1 MKIKKHV
8 WLVLITLLC
17 SVLYS
22 AVTRVGSVSAHA
34 VLLRSNPQANA
45 VLDRSP
51 AQVELFF
58 SEPLEPNLSSIS
70 VIDSNL
76 LAVDAGDVRVD
87 AADPTRM
94 TVTLHVLP
102 DGVYT
107 VSWKALSA
115 IDGHQTVGTYPFAV
129 GDVDISAVL
138 SLGQSSTASLPF
150 TALLSKF
157 LLLASLAI
165 LVGQPLFTALVWNP
179 ALAPHRVAKP
189 DVWSQLYR
197 IGLIGL
203 LLSMGIGILSQ
214 AGQATGAELTIP
226 WDPDGQTGRIL
237 LETRLGSI
245 WLARLALAMFVVW
258 LAADS
263 GTPFKEWIGFAANL
277 ALLFT
282 VTLTSHAATEVR
294 PLLPML
300 GDWLHLLGMTFWFG
314 GLLGLFSGLRRIQS
328 VEDASIRTKIN
339 SRLTQRFSVNAI
351 LFVGLIGIT
360 GFYSAYLRVGSWA
373 AVFTSLYG
381 HVLLVK
387 QAFVAGLLIIAAVNL
402 LVISPGLNRERLNRE
417 QFNRELQAQSADTRL
432 AARLG
437 KNVLLELSLAAL
449 LLASVSF
456 LTYIPPAK
464 VVAPN
469 SGLADK
475 TQVDDLSL
483 DISISPGRIG
493 QNTFTLFINTTEG
506 HPLHSAKEVLLRF
519 TPTQGNL
526 SPSEL
531 ELIGQGD
538 GTFSAKGANLS
549 LPGTWQV
556 QAVVR
561 REDKFDAYA
570 NFDFNLRSLSAAEQ
584 ASAMSKQSG
593 LLLLMIGLVCGLF
606 AISSSVKPSLRL
618 GIGAPV
624 TLVIVSL
631 GIFLLTRPIP
641 VETLQ
646 INPIPPD
653 SRSVAAGQNLYTT
666 YCVPCHGVTGLGDG
680 PVGLTLN
687 PKPADL
693 RQHAVPGVHTD
704 AQLFEWITNGFPGSQ
719 MPPFKNTLSDT
730 DRWNLV
736 NFIRTLA
743 PK

>member
-8 WLVLITLLC
+8 WLVLSTLLC

-22 AVTRVGSVSAHA
+22 AVTGVGSVSAHA
-34 VLLRSNPQANA
+34 VLLRSNPLVNA
-45 VLDRSP
+45 VLDKSP
-51 AQVELFF
+51 VQVELFF

-76 LAVDAGDVRVD
+76 VAVDAGDVRVD

-94 TVTLHVLP
+94 TVTLHVLS

-129 GDVDISAVL
+129 GDVSISAVQ
-138 SLGQSSTASLPF
+138 SVGQSSTASLPF

-165 LVGQPLFTALVWNP
+165 LVGQRLFIAQVWNP
-179 ALAPHRVAKP
+179 ALAPHRVPKP
-189 DVWSQLYR
+189 VVWIQLYR

-203 LLSMGIGILSQ
+203 LLSVGIGILSQ
-214 AGQATGAELTIP
+214 AGQATGAELTAP
-226 WDPDGQTGRIL
+226 WDPDAQTGRIL
-237 LETRLGSI
+237 IETRLGII

-263 GTPFKEWIGFAANL
+263 ETPWKEWIGFAASL

-314 GLLGLFSGLRRIQS
+314 GLLYLFTGLRQIQS

-351 LFVGLIGIT
+351 LFVGLIGLT
-360 GFYSAYLRVGSWA
+360 GFYSAYLRVGSWP

-387 QAFVAGLLIIAAVNL
+387 QAFVVGLLVIAAVNL
-402 LVISPGLNRERLNRE
+402 LVISPRL
-417 QFNRELQAQSADTRL
+417 NRELQAQSADTRL

-483 DISISPGRIG
+483 DISISPGRVG
-493 QNTFTLFINTTEG
+493 QNTFTLFLNTTEG

-549 LPGTWQV
+549 LPGKWQV

-561 REDKFDAYA
+561 REDEFDAYA
-570 NFDFNLRSLSAAEQ
+570 NFDFNLRSLTTAEQ
-584 ASAMSKQSG
+584 AFAMSKESG
-593 LLLLMIGLVCGLF
+593 LLLLMIGLVCGLL
-606 AISSSVKPSLRL
+606 AISSPVKPSLRL

-624 TLVIVSL
+624 TLVMAGL

-641 VETLQ
+641 VETVQ
-646 INPIPPD
+646 INPITPD
-653 SRSVAAGQNLYTT
+653 SRSVAAGQNLFTT

-693 RQHAVPGVHTD
+693 RQHAIPGVHTD

-719 MPPFKNTLSDT
+719 MPPFKTTLSDT

>member
-1 MKIKKHV
+1 MKIKKRGLWIFIV
-8 WLVLITLLC
+8 VLLFSAWTAT
-17 SVLYS
+17 SV
-22 AVTRVGSVSAHA
+22 AAHA

-45 VLDRSP
+45 VLDKSP

-58 SEPLEPNLSSIS
+58 SEPLEPNLSSVS

-76 LAVDAGDVRVD
+76 VAVDAGDVRVD

-129 GDVDISAVL
+129 GDVDIAAVQ
-138 SLGQSSTASLPF
+138 SVVQSSTASLPF

-165 LVGQPLFTALVWNP
+165 LVGQRLFIALVWNP
-179 ALAPHRVAKP
+179 ALNVQRVPKP
-189 DVWSQLYR
+189 AVWIQLYR

-203 LLSMGIGILSQ
+203 LLSIGVGILSQ
-214 AGQATGAELTIP
+214 AGQATGTELTVP

-237 LETRLGSI
+237 IETRLGII

-263 GTPFKEWIGFAANL
+263 ETPWKEWIGFAANL

-314 GLLGLFSGLRRIQS
+314 GLLYLFTGLRQIQS
-328 VEDASIRTKIN
+328 VNDASLRTQIT
-339 SRLTQRFSVNAI
+339 SLLTQRFSVNAI
-351 LFVGLIGIT
+351 LFVGLIGLT

-373 AVFTSLYG
+373 AVITSLYG

-402 LVISPGLNRERLNRE
+402 LVISPGLNRER
-417 QFNRELQAQSADTRL
+417 FNRERQAQSADNEL
-432 AARLG
+432 IARFG

-475 TQVDDLSL
+475 TEVEDLSL
-483 DISISPGRIG
+483 DISISPGRVG

-519 TPTQGNL
+519 TPTQSNL

-538 GTFSAKGANLS
+538 GTFSARGANLS
-549 LPGTWQV
+549 VPGTWQV

-570 NFDFNLRSLSAAEQ
+570 NFDFALRSLTAAEQ
-584 ASAMSKQSG
+584 AFALSKESG
-593 LLLLMIGLVCGLF
+593 LLLLMIGLICGLF
-606 AISSSVKPSLRL
+606 AISSTVKPSLRF
-618 GIGAPV
+618 GIGGPV
-624 TLVIVSL
+624 TLLVASL
-631 GIFLLTRPIP
+631 GIFLITRAMP
-641 VETLQ
+641 VETVQ
-646 INPIPPD
+646 VNPVPPD
-653 SRSVAAGQNLYTT
+653 NQSVAAGQNLYTT
-666 YCVPCHGVTGLGDG
+666 YCVPCHGITGLGDG

-693 RQHAVPGVHTD
+693 RQHAIPGVHTD

-719 MPPFKNTLSDT
+719 MPPFKTTLSDT